1 MAAASSTP
9 SPKHTRIAQKSK
21 WQDRKFSLLFNP
33 NFWYFNVTDF
43 LSQMSASLLFSLSLS
58 QQAYNYFQWNFTKWH
73 VLLSVNLKHTNSSP
87 TALPNSVVELAF
99 AFLTLDPDA

>member
-1 MAAASSTP
+1 
-9 SPKHTRIAQKSK
+9 
-21 WQDRKFSLLFNP
+21 
-33 NFWYFNVTDF
+33 
-43 LSQMSASLLFSLSLS
+43 MSASLLFSLSLS